1 LKADQADTTGSGEK
15 DVKLLRSIFG
25 KPDGDAAQPLAQVD
39 VGPDP
44 VMAALA
50 ELEVKRL
57 REALAAAAPR
67 ASAAAPEPVNDL
79 PAARPSR
86 VVKSKVPLPDGAKGP
101 SVNIWDL
108 DESDT
113 GALRPATTAP
123 AEQPAAE
130 PERRRPTRT
139 KTRILGFEVQPAAVV
154 PLFDDSGKP
163 AITAAPIARGMGH
176 VMFPA
181 GWLVV
186 KAGPGRGAAFS
197 LAQGVSQIGRGTDQT
212 VALDF
217 GDMAISR
224 QNHAA
229 IAYDATT
236 HAFHVGHGGKS
247 NLVRLNG
254 KPLLSTEPLV
264 DGDEIQIGETTLV
277 LKVICTPAFNWVA
290 AEPGGDGHDMAIA

>member
-1 LKADQADTTGSGEK
+1 LKFLRALFGRSEEPAKPAAVVEPGS
-15 DVKLLRSIFG
+15 
-25 KPDGDAAQPLAQVD
+25 
-39 VGPDP
+39 DP

-57 REALAAAAPR
+57 REQLAAVAPPPPPPQAY
-67 ASAAAPEPVNDL
+67 ASPDPDL

-86 VVKSKVPLPDGAKGP
+86 VVKAKAALPEGTQES

-108 DESDT
+108 DE
-113 GALRPATTAP
+113 AEAKPAP
-123 AEQPAAE
+123 APVE

-139 KTRILGFEVQPAAVV
+139 KTRILGFELQPTSVV
-154 PLFDDSGKP
+154 PLFEEAEKP
-163 AITAAPIARGMGH
+163 SIPIAPAAPGQGH
-176 VMFPA
+176 VMFPT

-186 KAGPGRGAAFS
+186 KEGPGTGSAFA
-197 LAQGVSQIGRGTDQT
+197 LTQGVSQIGRGVDQT

-229 IAYDATT
+229 IAYDPTS
-236 HAFHVGHGGKS
+236 HRFHIGHGGKS

-254 KPLLSTEPLV
+254 KPLLSTEIV
-264 DGDEIQIGETTLV
+264 GDGDEIQIGETTLL
-277 LKVICTPAFNWVA
+277 LKVLCTPAFNWA
-290 AEPGGDGHDMAIA
+290 ASDAGGDSNDMAIA